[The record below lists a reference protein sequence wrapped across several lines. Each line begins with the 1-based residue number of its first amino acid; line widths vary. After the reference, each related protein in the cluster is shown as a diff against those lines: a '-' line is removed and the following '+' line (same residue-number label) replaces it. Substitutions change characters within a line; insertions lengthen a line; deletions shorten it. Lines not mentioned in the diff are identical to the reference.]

1 MVEIPTLNHESAVLR
16 ELTPNVYQLVL
27 EAVTR
32 GQGPEAEPAAA
43 PGKAAGKGARVGRLN
58 SALVFAIE
66 TFEGLLIQLD
76 KSGARPRVWARV
88 CFYTSSGVNPE

>member
-1 MVEIPTLNHESAVLR
+1 MAGRAVLR

-32 GQGPEAEPAAA
+32 GQGGEAEPAQAS
-43 PGKAAGKGARVGRLN
+43 GKAAGKGARAGRLN

-76 KSGARPRVWARV
+76 KSGARRAPVHRAPPYPRQAIR
-88 CFYTSSGVNPE
+88 

>member
-1 MVEIPTLNHESAVLR
+1 MLR

-27 EAVTR
+27 EAATR
-32 GQGPEAEPAAA
+32 GQGAEAEPAPA
-43 PGKAAGKGARVGRLN
+43 PLGKAAGKGARVGRIN

-76 KSGARPRVWARV
+76 KSGARRAPVQCAL
-88 CFYTSSGVNPE
+88 SQ